1 MKRIATLRRVNTYR
15 VPLIV
20 TICIALRS
28 FLRVVTRF
36 GCLMI
41 PRVMPHHHR
50 GMRITRYASVGVAAF
65 ALRFFDAARYAVPS
79 NATPFCFAFHAAVT
93 NAI

>member
-1 MKRIATLRRVNTYR
+1 MNRRITLRRVKWYC

-20 TICIALRS
+20 TRYITRS
-28 FLRVVTRF
+28 LLLKLVTTV
-36 GCLMI
+36 GCLWL
-41 PRVMPHHHR
+41 PVVMPQPHR
-50 GMRITRYASVGVAAF
+50 GMLVTRYEASGEAL
-65 ALRFFDAARYAVPS
+65 ALRLRDAARYAVPS